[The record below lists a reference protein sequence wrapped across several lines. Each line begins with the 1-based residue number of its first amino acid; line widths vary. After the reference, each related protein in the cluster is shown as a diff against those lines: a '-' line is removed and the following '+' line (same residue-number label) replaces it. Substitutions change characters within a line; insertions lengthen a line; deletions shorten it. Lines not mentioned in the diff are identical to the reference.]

1 MYQVVKHLVDENLTQ
16 DFEEEFLSKC
26 LFSYLVCQTPN
37 EQKLPK
43 LIRIVVILMLRLKSL
58 DRGVKR

>member
-1 MYQVVKHLVDENLTQ
+1 MTQ
-16 DFEEEFLSKC
+16 DFEDEFLCRC

-58 DRGVKR
+58 DRAVKR